1 MIMQSY
7 LQCKKPKIKRA
18 DFVVESKEQTGQRKC
33 VLGIMVEFMVQRRTH
48 WWGGQWLISEFFS
61 NLNNVMILYFLYHT
75 TLTRSHVYLMDYLSK
90 RHDGKV
96 FFFFL
101 CHFIIFTH
109 LTRALQAD
117 YLLFITKLIIP
128 HLSWRT
134 RCLLRSNLSVIIW
147 RWGEC
152 TDQEGF

>member
-1 MIMQSY
+1 
-7 LQCKKPKIKRA
+7 
-18 DFVVESKEQTGQRKC
+18 
-33 VLGIMVEFMVQRRTH
+33 
-48 WWGGQWLISEFFS
+48 
-61 NLNNVMILYFLYHT
+61 MILYFLYHT
-75 TLTRSHVYLMDYLSK
+75 TLTRSHVYLIDYLSK

-101 CHFIIFTH
+101 CHFIIFSH
-109 LTRALQAD
+109 LTWALQAD

-152 TDQEGF
+152 TDQEGFWIAGSAPCNGLDCTTKSSINFGWVFKSQGVWWLQINPAIPHPWQTQNPPEDPLHL